1 MALGSLSGLRADL
14 MKVTG
19 SMMLN
24 QVLECLTLKGEMNT
38 QENFLTI
45 RGRGMD
51 LINGQ
56 ITAALKVG
64 GMKTSN
70 MVLECTLVQIKL
82 VQSSDCGKWAKE
94 SSGLTILKLTK
105 SEKASLTTQHSFPL
119 FICNHQNQK
128 N

>member
-14 MKVTG
+14 MKATG
-19 SMMLN
+19 STMLK
-24 QVLECLTLKGEMNT
+24 QVLESLTLRVEMNML
-38 QENFLTI
+38 ENFLTI

-51 LINGQ
+51 LTNGQ

-70 MVLECTLVQIKL
+70 MVLECTSVRTKL
-82 VQSSDCGKWAKE
+82 AQSLDCGKWAKE
-94 SSGLTILKLTK
+94 SSGLMTLKPTK
-105 SEKASLTTQHSFPL
+105 SGKASLTTQHSSPL
-119 FICNHQNQK
+119 FTCNQQNQK